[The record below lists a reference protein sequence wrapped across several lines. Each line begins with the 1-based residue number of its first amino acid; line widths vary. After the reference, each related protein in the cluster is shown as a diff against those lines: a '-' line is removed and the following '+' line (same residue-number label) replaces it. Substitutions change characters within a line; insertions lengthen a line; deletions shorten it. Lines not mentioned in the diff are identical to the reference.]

1 MFQADLAKVN
11 INMTIDSKDVATW
24 TARFSARNYGANEL
38 MYVGVSGIG
47 TYQKMINMR
56 GPSTYNPSYINDP
69 TVEAAYQE
77 MQKYV
82 GIDEEK
88 CMQISHDLMPY
99 LLEQC
104 YVIPIPSA
112 YLYNLWWP
120 WVKNYNGEYC
130 VGYYNYWLTLKYTSR
145 DLALRKQMIGR

>member
-1 MFQADLAKVN
+1 
-11 INMTIDSKDVATW
+11 VATW

-38 MYVGVSGIG
+38 MYVGVSGVG

-56 GPSTYNPSYINDP
+56 GSGIYNVSYINDP
-69 TVEAAYQE
+69 VVEAAYTE

-82 GIDEEK
+82 GIDEAK
-88 CMQISHDLMPY
+88 CMKISHDLMPY

-104 YVIPIPSA
+104 YVIPLPSA

-120 WVKNYNGEYC
+120 WAKNYHGEYC
-130 VGYYNYWLTLKYTSR
+130 VGYYDYYITNKYQWRDVALKNQI
-145 DLALRKQMIGR
+145 LGR